1 MDTWERLEQECMQCR
16 GCGLAETRTHVVFG
30 DGAKDAEI
38 LLEGEGPGQHE
49 DEQGV
54 PFVGKAGLLL
64 DDMLEEGMTEAEATA
79 KLGSPSQIAQSI
91 LQEVPL
97 GKLVSTRMKPKSGWT
112 PLAIV
117 LAVVG
122 SPVWVPLLL
131 LAAALVLS
139 LFVSIW
145 ALGVAAVAVV
155 VGLAVAGGAA
165 PILAIRAAVLTLPL
179 GLLLLGGGLVLL
191 GLCVLGGLMAVEL
204 CKLLWQL
211 TVWLAHK
218 IKGLFIRKEENL

>member
-1 MDTWERLEQECMQCR
+1 MSKADFLR
-16 GCGLAETRTHVVFG
+16 
-30 DGAKDAEI
+30 
-38 LLEGEGPGQHE
+38 LLERALAQLSEEERQKNLE
-49 DEQGV
+49 YYSE
-54 PFVGKAGLLL
+54 LL
-64 DDMLEEGMTEAEATA
+64 DDMMEEGMTEAEATA
-79 KLGSPSQIAQSI
+79 KLGSPNQIAQSI
-91 LQEVPL
+91 LQEMPL

-131 LAAALVLS
+131 ATVAIVLAV
-139 LFVSIW
+139 FVSIW
-145 ALGVAAVAVV
+145 ALGFAAVAVV
-155 VGLAVAGGAA
+155 LGLAVAVVAT
-165 PILAIRAAVLTLPL
+165 PIIAIRAAVMTLPL
-179 GLLLLGGGLVLL
+179 GLMLLGAGLVLL

-218 IKGLFIRKEENL
+218 IKGLFIRKEENI

>member
-1 MDTWERLEQECMQCR
+1 MTKADFLQ
-16 GCGLAETRTHVVFG
+16 
-30 DGAKDAEI
+30 
-38 LLEGEGPGQHE
+38 LLERALAQLPEE
-49 DEQGV
+49 ERR
-54 PFVGKAGLLL
+54 ANLEYYSELL

-139 LFVSIW
+139 LFGSIW
-145 ALGVAAVAVV
+145 GAGRGGGGRCGRPCGGGGGRAHPRYPGRCSDAAAGSAAAGRRTGAAGSVCAGRTDGGGAVQAAVAAD
-155 VGLAVAGGAA
+155 GVAG
-165 PILAIRAAVLTLPL
+165 P
-179 GLLLLGGGLVLL
+179 
-191 GLCVLGGLMAVEL
+191 
-204 CKLLWQL
+204 
-211 TVWLAHK
+211 
-218 IKGLFIRKEENL
+218 

>member
-1 MDTWERLEQECMQCR
+1 MSKADFLR
-16 GCGLAETRTHVVFG
+16 
-30 DGAKDAEI
+30 
-38 LLEGEGPGQHE
+38 LLERALAQLSEEERQKNLE
-49 DEQGV
+49 YYSE
-54 PFVGKAGLLL
+54 LL
-64 DDMLEEGMTEAEATA
+64 DDMMEEGMTEAEATA
-79 KLGSPSQIAQSI
+79 KLGSPNQIAQSI
-91 LQEVPL
+91 LQEMPL

-131 LAAALVLS
+131 ATVVIVLAV
-139 LFVSIW
+139 FVSIW
-145 ALGVAAVAVV
+145 ALGFAAVAVV
-155 VGLAVAGGAA
+155 LGLAVAVVAT
-165 PILAIRAAVLTLPL
+165 PIIAIRAATLTLPV
-179 GLLLLGGGLVLL
+179 GLLLLGAGLVLL

-218 IKGLFIRKEENL
+218 IKGLFIRKEENV

>member
-1 MDTWERLEQECMQCR
+1 MSKADFLR
-16 GCGLAETRTHVVFG
+16 
-30 DGAKDAEI
+30 
-38 LLEGEGPGQHE
+38 LLERALMQLSEEERQKNLE
-49 DEQGV
+49 YYSE
-54 PFVGKAGLLL
+54 LL
-64 DDMLEEGMTEAEATA
+64 DDMMEEGMTEAEATA

-131 LAAALVLS
+131 ATVAIVLAV
-139 LFVSIW
+139 FVSIW
-145 ALGVAAVAVV
+145 ALGFAAVAVV
-155 VGLAVAGGAA
+155 IALAVAVVAA
-165 PILAIRAAVLTLPL
+165 PIFAVRAAVMTLPL
-179 GLLLLGGGLVLL
+179 GLMLLGAGLVLL

-218 IKGLFIRKEENL
+218 IKGLFIRKEENI

>member
-1 MDTWERLEQECMQCR
+1 MSKADFLR
-16 GCGLAETRTHVVFG
+16 
-30 DGAKDAEI
+30 
-38 LLEGEGPGQHE
+38 LLERALMQLSEEERQKNLE
-49 DEQGV
+49 YYSE
-54 PFVGKAGLLL
+54 LL
-64 DDMLEEGMTEAEATA
+64 DDMMEEGMTEAEATA
-79 KLGSPSQIAQSI
+79 KLGSPNQIAQSI
-91 LQEVPL
+91 LQEMPL

-131 LAAALVLS
+131 ATVAIVLAV
-139 LFVSIW
+139 FVSIW
-145 ALGVAAVAVV
+145 ALGFAAVAVV
-155 VGLAVAGGAA
+155 LGLAVAVVAT
-165 PILAIRAAVLTLPL
+165 PIFAVRAAVMTLPL
-179 GLLLLGGGLVLL
+179 GLMLLGAGLVLL

-218 IKGLFIRKEENL
+218 IKGLFIRKEENI

>member
-1 MDTWERLEQECMQCR
+1 
-16 GCGLAETRTHVVFG
+16 
-30 DGAKDAEI
+30 
-38 LLEGEGPGQHE
+38 
-49 DEQGV
+49 
-54 PFVGKAGLLL
+54 
-64 DDMLEEGMTEAEATA
+64 MTT
-79 KLGSPSQIAQSI
+79 
-91 LQEVPL
+91 
-97 GKLVSTRMKPKSGWT
+97 
-112 PLAIV
+112 
-117 LAVVG
+117 
-122 SPVWVPLLL
+122 PLLL

-139 LFVSIW
+139 LFGSIW

-155 VGLAVAGGAA
+155 VGLAVAVVAA

>member
-1 MDTWERLEQECMQCR
+1 MTKADFLR
-16 GCGLAETRTHVVFG
+16 
-30 DGAKDAEI
+30 
-38 LLEGEGPGQHE
+38 LLERALMQLSEEERQKNLE
-49 DEQGV
+49 YYSE
-54 PFVGKAGLLL
+54 LL
-64 DDMLEEGMTEAEATA
+64 DDMMEEGMTEAEATA
-79 KLGSPSQIAQSI
+79 KQGSPNQIAQSI
-91 LQEVPL
+91 LQEMPL

-131 LAAALVLS
+131 AGAAVVLA

-145 ALGVAAVAVV
+145 ALGFAAVAVV
-155 VGLAVAGGAA
+155 IALAVAVVAA
-165 PILAIRAAVLTLPL
+165 PIIAIRAAVMTLPL
-179 GLLLLGGGLVLL
+179 GLILLGAGLVLL

-218 IKGLFIRKEENL
+218 IKGLFIRKEENV

>member
-1 MDTWERLEQECMQCR
+1 MSKADFLR
-16 GCGLAETRTHVVFG
+16 
-30 DGAKDAEI
+30 
-38 LLEGEGPGQHE
+38 LLERALAQLSEEERQKNLE
-49 DEQGV
+49 YYSE
-54 PFVGKAGLLL
+54 LL
-64 DDMLEEGMTEAEATA
+64 DDMMEEGMTEAEATA
-79 KLGSPSQIAQSI
+79 KLGSPGQIAQSI
-91 LQEVPL
+91 LQEIPL

-131 LAAALVLS
+131 AGVAVVLV

-145 ALGVAAVAVV
+145 ALGFAAIAVVIALAVAVV
-155 VGLAVAGGAA
+155 AA
-165 PILAIRAAVLTLPL
+165 PIIAIRAAMLTLPV
-179 GLLLLGGGLVLL
+179 GLMLLGAGLVLL

-218 IKGLFIRKEENL
+218 IKGLFIRKEENV

>member
-1 MDTWERLEQECMQCR
+1 
-16 GCGLAETRTHVVFG
+16 
-30 DGAKDAEI
+30 
-38 LLEGEGPGQHE
+38 
-49 DEQGV
+49 
-54 PFVGKAGLLL
+54 
-64 DDMLEEGMTEAEATA
+64 MTEAEATA

-155 VGLAVAGGAA
+155 VGLAVAVVAA

>member
-1 MDTWERLEQECMQCR
+1 MTKADFLR
-16 GCGLAETRTHVVFG
+16 
-30 DGAKDAEI
+30 
-38 LLEGEGPGQHE
+38 LLERALMQLSEEERQKNLE
-49 DEQGV
+49 YYSE
-54 PFVGKAGLLL
+54 LL
-64 DDMLEEGMTEAEATA
+64 DDMMEEGMTEAEATA
-79 KLGSPSQIAQSI
+79 KLGSPNQIAQSI
-91 LQEVPL
+91 LQEMPL
-97 GKLVSTRMKPKSGWT
+97 GKLVSTRMKPRSGWT

-155 VGLAVAGGAA
+155 VGLAVAVVAA

-211 TVWLAHK
+211 TVWLVHK
-218 IKGLFIRKEENL
+218 IKGLFIRKEENV

>member
-1 MDTWERLEQECMQCR
+1 MSKADFLR
-16 GCGLAETRTHVVFG
+16 
-30 DGAKDAEI
+30 
-38 LLEGEGPGQHE
+38 LLERALMQLSEEERQKNLE
-49 DEQGV
+49 YYSE
-54 PFVGKAGLLL
+54 LL
-64 DDMLEEGMTEAEATA
+64 DDMMEEGMTEAEATA
-79 KLGSPSQIAQSI
+79 KLGSPNQIAQSI
-91 LQEVPL
+91 LQEMPL

-131 LAAALVLS
+131 ATVAIVLAV
-139 LFVSIW
+139 FVSIW
-145 ALGVAAVAVV
+145 ALGFAAVAVV
-155 VGLAVAGGAA
+155 LGLAVAVVAT
-165 PILAIRAAVLTLPL
+165 PIIAIRAATLTLPV
-179 GLLLLGGGLVLL
+179 GLLLLGAGLVLL

-218 IKGLFIRKEENL
+218 IKGLFIRKEENI

>member
-1 MDTWERLEQECMQCR
+1 MTKADFLQ
-16 GCGLAETRTHVVFG
+16 
-30 DGAKDAEI
+30 
-38 LLEGEGPGQHE
+38 LLERALAQLPEEERQANLE
-49 DEQGV
+49 YYSE
-54 PFVGKAGLLL
+54 LL

-131 LAAALVLS
+131 AGVAVVLA

-145 ALGVAAVAVV
+145 ALGFAAIAVVIALAVAVV
-155 VGLAVAGGAA
+155 AA
-165 PILAIRAAVLTLPL
+165 PIIAIRTAMLTLPV
-179 GLLLLGGGLVLL
+179 GLMLLGAGLVLL

-204 CKLLWQL
+204 CRLLWQL

-218 IKGLFIRKEENL
+218 IKGLFIRKEENV

>member
-1 MDTWERLEQECMQCR
+1 MSKADFLR
-16 GCGLAETRTHVVFG
+16 
-30 DGAKDAEI
+30 
-38 LLEGEGPGQHE
+38 LLERALMQLSEEERQKNLE
-49 DEQGV
+49 YYSE
-54 PFVGKAGLLL
+54 LL
-64 DDMLEEGMTEAEATA
+64 DDMMEEGMTEAEATA
-79 KLGSPSQIAQSI
+79 KLGSPNQIAQSI
-91 LQEVPL
+91 LQEMPL

-131 LAAALVLS
+131 ATVAIVLAV
-139 LFVSIW
+139 FVSIW
-145 ALGVAAVAVV
+145 ALGFAAVAVV
-155 VGLAVAGGAA
+155 IALAVAVVAA
-165 PILAIRAAVLTLPL
+165 PIFAVRAAVMTLPL
-179 GLLLLGGGLVLL
+179 GLMLLGAGLVLL

>member
-1 MDTWERLEQECMQCR
+1 MTKADFLQ
-16 GCGLAETRTHVVFG
+16 
-30 DGAKDAEI
+30 
-38 LLEGEGPGQHE
+38 LLERALMQLPEE
-49 DEQGV
+49 ERRRN
-54 PFVGKAGLLL
+54 LEYYSELL
-64 DDMLEEGMTEAEATA
+64 DDMMEEGVTEAEATA
-79 KLGSPSQIAQSI
+79 KLGSPAQIAQNI
-91 LQEVPL
+91 LQEMPL
-97 GKLVSTRMKPKSGWT
+97 SKLVSTRMKPKSGWT

-131 LAAALVLS
+131 ACGAIVLA

-145 ALGVAAVAVV
+145 ALGFAAVAVV
-155 VGLAVAGGAA
+155 IGLAVAVVAA
-165 PILAIRAAVLTLPL
+165 PIIAIRAAILTLPL
-179 GLLLLGGGLVLL
+179 GLLLLGAGLVLL

-211 TVWLAHK
+211 TLWLAHR

>member
-1 MDTWERLEQECMQCR
+1 MSKADFLR
-16 GCGLAETRTHVVFG
+16 
-30 DGAKDAEI
+30 
-38 LLEGEGPGQHE
+38 LLERALAQLSEEERQKNLE
-49 DEQGV
+49 YYSE
-54 PFVGKAGLLL
+54 LL
-64 DDMLEEGMTEAEATA
+64 DDMMEEGMTEAEATA
-79 KLGSPSQIAQSI
+79 KLGSPNQIAQSI
-91 LQEVPL
+91 LQEMPL

-131 LAAALVLS
+131 ATIAIVLAV
-139 LFVSIW
+139 FVSIW
-145 ALGVAAVAVV
+145 ALGFAAVAVV
-155 VGLAVAGGAA
+155 IALAVAVVAA
-165 PILAIRAAVLTLPL
+165 PIFAVRAAVMTLPL
-179 GLLLLGGGLVLL
+179 GLMLLGAGLVLL

-218 IKGLFIRKEENL
+218 IKGLFIRKEENV

>member
-1 MDTWERLEQECMQCR
+1 MSKADFLR
-16 GCGLAETRTHVVFG
+16 
-30 DGAKDAEI
+30 
-38 LLEGEGPGQHE
+38 LLERALTQLSEEERQKNLE
-49 DEQGV
+49 YYSE
-54 PFVGKAGLLL
+54 LL
-64 DDMLEEGMTEAEATA
+64 DDMMEEGMTEAEATA
-79 KLGSPSQIAQSI
+79 KLGSPNQIAQSI
-91 LQEVPL
+91 LQEMPL

-131 LAAALVLS
+131 AGIAVVLAV
-139 LFVSIW
+139 FVSIW
-145 ALGVAAVAVV
+145 ALGFAVVAVV
-155 VGLAVAGGAA
+155 LGLVVAVVATPIIAIKAA
-165 PILAIRAAVLTLPL
+165 TLTLPM
-179 GLLLLGGGLVLL
+179 GLLLLGAGLVLL

-218 IKGLFIRKEENL
+218 IKGLFIRKEENI

>member
-1 MDTWERLEQECMQCR
+1 MTKADFLQ
-16 GCGLAETRTHVVFG
+16 
-30 DGAKDAEI
+30 
-38 LLEGEGPGQHE
+38 LLERALAQLSEEERQKNLE
-49 DEQGV
+49 YYSE
-54 PFVGKAGLLL
+54 LL
-64 DDMLEEGMTEAEATA
+64 DDMMEEGMTEAEATA
-79 KLGSPSQIAQSI
+79 KLGSPNQIAQSI
-91 LQEVPL
+91 LQEMPL

-131 LAAALVLS
+131 AAVAVVLAV
-139 LFVSIW
+139 FVSIW
-145 ALGVAAVAVV
+145 ALGFAAVAVV
-155 VGLAVAGGAA
+155 LGLVVAVVATPIIAIKAA
-165 PILAIRAAVLTLPL
+165 TLTLPV
-179 GLLLLGGGLVLL
+179 GLLLLGAGLVLL

-218 IKGLFIRKEENL
+218 VKGLFIRKEENV

>member
-1 MDTWERLEQECMQCR
+1 MTKADFLR
-16 GCGLAETRTHVVFG
+16 
-30 DGAKDAEI
+30 
-38 LLEGEGPGQHE
+38 LLERALSQLSEEERQKNLE
-49 DEQGV
+49 YYSE
-54 PFVGKAGLLL
+54 LL
-64 DDMLEEGMTEAEATA
+64 DDMMEEGMTEAEATA
-79 KLGSPSQIAQSI
+79 KLGSPNQIAQSI
-91 LQEVPL
+91 LQEMPL

-117 LAVVG
+117 LTVVG

-131 LAAALVLS
+131 AGVAVVLA

-145 ALGVAAVAVV
+145 ALGFAAVAVV
-155 VGLAVAGGAA
+155 IALAVAVVAA
-165 PILAIRAAVLTLPL
+165 PIIAIRAAVMTLPL
-179 GLLLLGGGLVLL
+179 GLILLGAGLVLL

-218 IKGLFIRKEENL
+218 IKGLFIRKEENV

>member
-1 MDTWERLEQECMQCR
+1 MSKADFLR
-16 GCGLAETRTHVVFG
+16 
-30 DGAKDAEI
+30 
-38 LLEGEGPGQHE
+38 LLERALAQLSEEERQKNLE
-49 DEQGV
+49 YYSE
-54 PFVGKAGLLL
+54 LL
-64 DDMLEEGMTEAEATA
+64 DDMMEEGMTEAEATA
-79 KLGSPSQIAQSI
+79 KLGSPNQIAQSI
-91 LQEVPL
+91 LQEMPL
-97 GKLVSTRMKPKSGWT
+97 GKLVSTRMKPRSGWT

-131 LAAALVLS
+131 AGVAVVLV

-145 ALGVAAVAVV
+145 ALGFAAVAVV
-155 VGLAVAGGAA
+155 IALAVAVVAA
-165 PILAIRAAVLTLPL
+165 PIIAIRVAVLTLPV
-179 GLLLLGGGLVLL
+179 GLMLLGAGLVLL

-218 IKGLFIRKEENL
+218 IKGLFIRKEENV

>member
-1 MDTWERLEQECMQCR
+1 MTKADFLR
-16 GCGLAETRTHVVFG
+16 
-30 DGAKDAEI
+30 
-38 LLEGEGPGQHE
+38 LLERALSQLSEEERQKNLE
-49 DEQGV
+49 YYSE
-54 PFVGKAGLLL
+54 LL
-64 DDMLEEGMTEAEATA
+64 DDMMEEGMTEAEATA
-79 KLGSPSQIAQSI
+79 KLGSPNQIAQSI
-91 LQEVPL
+91 LQEMPL

-145 ALGVAAVAVV
+145 ALGFAAVAVV
-155 VGLAVAGGAA
+155 IALAVAVVAA
-165 PILAIRAAVLTLPL
+165 PIIAIRVAVLTLPV
-179 GLLLLGGGLVLL
+179 GLMLLGAGLVLL

>member
-1 MDTWERLEQECMQCR
+1 MTKADFLQ
-16 GCGLAETRTHVVFG
+16 
-30 DGAKDAEI
+30 
-38 LLEGEGPGQHE
+38 LLERALAQLPEE
-49 DEQGV
+49 ERR
-54 PFVGKAGLLL
+54 ANLEYYSELL

-145 ALGVAAVAVV
+145 ALG
-155 VGLAVAGGAA
+155 
-165 PILAIRAAVLTLPL
+165 
-179 GLLLLGGGLVLL
+179 GGLVLL